1 MNSMKHMVKPHSQ
14 TDGFALPT
22 IIVASVIMLMVLITA
37 VTAVSSI
44 TNALASQY
52 YNQLAREA
60 SESGLAAAR
69 ACLKVSSYSPTWTDA
84 KPLQPNTDCAG
95 TVSGSLSN
103 YIVNNGIIRTTYTVG
118 LPTVGVSSSLRIV
131 ANGSVQLVRTS
142 DSTQVWRTYT
152 ATNVDNSRYNNA
164 PQIAGGAGWKDPSV
178 GVGYQGHDGYMLSSD
193 GVLYGWGD
201 NTSYQLGDASQNLGN
216 TVSTPIK
223 MVLPSGVQRAKKVF
237 NSGQGASI
245 VCILGT
251 NSTLGDQ
258 VYCRGTGGF
267 LSGTTWQR
275 FALSAGLTAVD
286 ASVNG
291 YGTDSMCVI
300 ASDGQAYCAGMN
312 DAGGLGN
319 AATNGNP
326 SPMSAP
332 TKFRL
337 DLASPGPVSGSASS
351 LTVKKV
357 FNQDATT
364 CVIASDNQAYC
375 AGSNQLG
382 QLGHGNFTTNVWI
395 GESIP
400 GRAIISSNPIVTD
413 IILTYHSGFEG
424 IFFNSSEPPASNVY
438 FSGYN
443 AAGTANDGAFTGS
456 CAASGSYN
464 CYSTPRQIAAGAFG
478 RVLSIG
484 EGGQTRHAICVIA
497 TDRPTESGLFCIGDN
512 GYGELGTGNCN
523 DYATWYYNPS
533 VLGGETANYA
543 MNIEATYQMNSVMV
557 ITTAGNVWAAGD
569 NTYGKLGRGSTTTSC
584 ASAFQKM
591 TLPSGVKA
599 VAIENS
605 DEYSAFI
612 LGDNGRV
619 YAVGRNNTGQLGDG
633 TTTDR
638 STPVE
643 VKIPRQETIY

>member
-1 MNSMKHMVKPHSQ
+1 MVSVRHQ
-14 TDGFALPT
+14 VGGFALPT
-22 IIVASVIMLMVLITA
+22 IIVASVIMLIVLTAA
-37 VTAVSSI
+37 VTAVSSV

-52 YNQLAREA
+52 YNELAREA

-84 KPLQPNTDCAG
+84 KPLQPNTDCTG
-95 TVSGSLSN
+95 TVSGALSN
-103 YIVNNGIIRTTYTVG
+103 YVVNNGIIRTTYTVG
-118 LPTVGVSSSLRIV
+118 LPTTGVSSSLRIV
-131 ANGSVQLVRTS
+131 ATGSVQLVRTS
-142 DSTQVWRTYT
+142 DSTQIWRTYSST
-152 ATNVDNSRYNNA
+152 SVDNSRYNNA
-164 PQIAGGAGWKDPSV
+164 PQIASGAGWKDPSA
-178 GVGYQGHDGYMLSSD
+178 GASYQGHDGYMLSSD
-193 GVLYGWGD
+193 GVVYGWGD
-201 NTSYQLGDASQNLGN
+201 NASNQIGDASQNLGT
-216 TVSTPIK
+216 TVSTPVK
-223 MVLPSGVQRAKKVF
+223 MVLPSGVQRAKKIF

-275 FALSAGLTAVD
+275 IVLSTGLTAVD
-286 ASVNG
+286 ASSIDG
-291 YGTDSMCVI
+291 FGTDSACVL
-300 ASDGQAYCAGMN
+300 ASDGQVYCVGNN
-312 DAGGLGN
+312 DAGQLGTGTTS
-319 AATNGNP
+319 AAAIPIT
-326 SPMSAP
+326 AP
-332 TKFRL
+332 VKFRL
-337 DLASPGPVSGSASS
+337 DLASPGPVSGSAAS

-357 FNQDATT
+357 FNQDRFT

-375 AGSNQLG
+375 AGDNTVG
-382 QLGHGNFTTNVWI
+382 QLGHGNYTTNVWI
-395 GESIP
+395 GDSIP
-400 GRAIISSNPIVTD
+400 GRALIPGNPIVND
-413 IILTYHSGFEG
+413 IILTYHSAFEG
-424 IFFNSSEPPASNVY
+424 IFFNSSESPASNVY

-443 AAGTANDGAFTGS
+443 GAGTANDGAFTGS

-464 CYSTPRQIAAGAFG
+464 CYSTPRQIASGAFG

-484 EGGQTRHAICVIA
+484 EGGNTRHAICAIA

-512 GYGELGTGNCN
+512 GYGELGTGNCT
-523 DYATWYYNPS
+523 DYANWYYNPAS
-533 VLGGETANYA
+533 LGGETANYA
-543 MNIEATYQMNSVMV
+543 MNSEATYQMNSVMV
-557 ITTAGNVWAAGD
+557 ITTAGNVYAAGD
-569 NTYGKLGRGSTTTSC
+569 NTYGKLGRGTTTTSC

-591 TLPSGVKA
+591 TLPVGVKA
-599 VAIENS
+599 VAITNS